1 MKYLPSSEI
10 IKDIETTGYGDPF
23 AVLGMHEGADGGLFI
38 RVFEPDAERIE
49 VAVLD
54 FKTGRIGAVK
64 GFMEKISSAGLFQAE
79 YPKGTDFFTY
89 LLKITL
95 KNGAVYEAIDPY
107 QFLPVLSGE
116 DVYLISEGTQK
127 NLYDKL
133 GAHLTEHQGVKG
145 VHFAVWAPNA
155 YRVSVVGPFNNWDG
169 RRCVMR
175 PLGGSGV
182 WEIFMPGLKAG
193 ELYKYE
199 IINKDGVPMPLKSDP
214 VGFFQEVRPKNA
226 SVVYDLS
233 SYKWQDEGW
242 VKEGRK
248 QANALSAP
256 ISIYEVHLGSWR
268 FNVEEGRPLS
278 YREMAEQLPAY
289 VKESG
294 FTHVEFLPVTE
305 HPFDGSWG
313 YQVIG
318 MYAPTSRYGTPDDFK
333 ALVDALHNAGIGVI
347 IDWVPAHFPKDAN
360 GLSFFDGTAL
370 YEHEDIRKGEHLGWG
385 TKVYNYGR
393 SEVANFLLSSALFW
407 IREYHVDGIRV
418 DAVASMLYLDY
429 DREPGKWLP
438 NEYGG
443 RENIEA
449 IAFLRTFNEWVYAE
463 KADVVTFAEESTA
476 WPMVSRPT
484 YLGGL
489 GFTFKWNMGWMHD
502 TLQYMHRDPI
512 ARKYHQNEITFS
524 FVYAFSENFV
534 LPLSHD
540 EVVHGKGPLID
551 KMPGDWW
558 QKRANLRAC
567 LAFMY
572 AHPGK
577 KLLFMGGEF
586 GQTTEWHY
594 DQSLSWHLLEN
605 PEHRQIWQLV
615 LDLNRLYK
623 EESFLGELDF
633 SPEGFEW
640 IDGSDVDNS
649 VVSFIRKGK
658 KKDEVLMVV
667 CNFTPVVRP
676 NYRVGTDTPG
686 VYEEILNTDDAKY
699 GGSGVVN
706 LGPLQ
711 TQAPGWN
718 FKKYALNLT
727 LPPLAVV
734 FIRLKQAMPEE
745 VVFQEQPAVKVLS
758 KEGEAEKT
766 ISGTKTGGLRFSI
779 IQS

>member
-1 MKYLPSSEI
+1 MKYLPDTEI
-10 IKDIETTGYGDPF
+10 IKEIETSGYGDPF
-23 AVLGMHEGADGGLFI
+23 SVLGMHEETDGSLSI
-38 RVFEPDAERIE
+38 RAFLPNAERVE
-49 VAVLD
+49 VQKID
-54 FKTGRIGAVK
+54 FSSGRIAGAV
-64 GFMEKISSAGLFQAE
+64 GCMEKISSGGLFQMNC
-79 YPKGTDFFTY
+79 PQGTPFFNY
-89 LLKITL
+89 LLKVTF
-95 KNGAVYEAIDPY
+95 KGGSCGCVTDPY
-107 QFLPVLSGE
+107 QFLPVLSTE
-116 DVYLISEGTQK
+116 DVYLIGEGTQK
-127 NLYDKL
+127 NLYEKL
-133 GAHLTEHQGVKG
+133 GSHIRCHQGVNG

-155 YRVSVVGPFNNWDG
+155 RRVSVVGSFNEWDG

-175 PLGGSGV
+175 PLGTSGV
-182 WEIFMPGLKAG
+182 WEIFIPDLKAG

-199 IINKDGVPMPLKSDP
+199 IINKDGLPMPLKSDP
-214 VGFFQEVRPKNA
+214 VGFFQEVRPQNA
-226 SVVYDLS
+226 SIVYDLS
-233 SYKWQDEGW
+233 SYRWHDENW
-242 VKEGRK
+242 IKEGRRR
-248 QANALSAP
+248 ANALTAP
-256 ISIYEVHLGSWR
+256 VSIYEVHLGSWR
-268 FNVEEGRPLS
+268 FNVEEERPLT
-278 YREMAEQLPAY
+278 YREMAEQLPSY
-289 VKESG
+289 VKKMG

-318 MYAPTSRYGTPDDFK
+318 LYAPTSRYGTPDDFK
-333 ALVDALHNAGIGVI
+333 ALVEALHNEGIGVI

-393 SEVANFLLSSALFW
+393 SEVSNFLLSSALFW

-429 DREPGKWLP
+429 DREAGQWLP
-438 NEYGG
+438 NKYGG

-449 IAFLRTFNEWVYAE
+449 IAFLRRFNDWVADE

-558 QKRANLRAC
+558 QKRANLRAY

-594 DQSLSWHLLEN
+594 DQSLCWHLLEN
-605 PEHRQIWQLV
+605 PEHRRIQQLTT
-615 LDLNRLYK
+615 DLNRLYK
-623 EESFLGELDF
+623 EESFLSELDF

-649 VVSFIRKGK
+649 VVSFMRKGK
-658 KKDEVLMVV
+658 NKDEILMVV
-667 CNFTPVVRP
+667 CNFTPVVRT
-676 NYRVGTDTPG
+676 NYQVGTNTAG

-706 LGPLQ
+706 LGPLP
-711 TQAPGWN
+711 TKEPGWN

-727 LPPLAVV
+727 LPPLAVIFLRFRQRPRDENDLPENV
-734 FIRLKQAMPEE
+734 SEKSQAFSEE
-745 VVFQEQPAVKVLS
+745 
-758 KEGEAEKT
+758 KEPDAKPVGV
-766 ISGTKTGGLRFSI
+766 RFSI
-779 IQS
+779 IRS